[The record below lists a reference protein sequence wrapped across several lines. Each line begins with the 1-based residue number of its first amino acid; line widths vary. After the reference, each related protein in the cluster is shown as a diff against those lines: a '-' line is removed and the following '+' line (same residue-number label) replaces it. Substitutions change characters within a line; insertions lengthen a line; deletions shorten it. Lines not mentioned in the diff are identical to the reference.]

1 MDCFRLSSSGVCIT
15 SEHIANTSIIYGV
28 LFLVAGIGDIRN
40 DHDANLTYE
49 GENHV
54 LIQQTSNWLL
64 KIWPEILRGV
74 KISTPMKSANFLT
87 NALSILKNTRIR
99 PKSVEELCAPES

>member
-1 MDCFRLSSSGVCIT
+1 MYILRLVRSILQYFGVIP
-15 SEHIANTSIIYGV
+15 V
-28 LFLVAGIGDIRN
+28 LVSNIGEIRN

-64 KIWPEILRGV
+64 KLWPSVLEGK
-74 KISTPMKSANFLT
+74 KISTPLHSIDFLT
-87 NALSILKNTRIR
+87 NGLDILRGRFTATNMEEACQLESKSFYEIR
-99 PKSVEELCAPES
+99 

>member
-1 MDCFRLSSSGVCIT
+1 MGILPIRRFFS
-15 SEHIANTSIIYGV
+15 
-28 LFLVAGIGDIRN
+28 VAGIGDIRN

-64 KIWPEILRGV
+64 KIWPEILKGV

-99 PKSVEELCAPES
+99 PRSVEELCLPES

>member
-15 SEHIANTSIIYGV
+15 SEHIANTSIIHGV